1 MKKNILIVLFLS
13 VAVIQV
19 ITPMSMIVKREYVLK
34 NGEQFKFKTAPV
46 DPYDAF
52 RGRYVAL
59 RIEDDK
65 ITVSGEL
72 KLSNGQAVYAVI
84 NNDDQGFARIA
95 RISVDKPRGEAYID
109 AKVKY
114 VLKDTACLD
123 LPLDRYYM
131 EEKAA
136 PVAEKVYRQYAQRNK
151 QDAYIIVRIKDGF
164 VVIENLYVGGQKIE
178 DAVRQEARDRPTMK
192 Q

>member
-1 MKKNILIVLFLS
+1 MKRNILIVLFLA

-19 ITPMSMIVKREYVLK
+19 ITPLSMIIKREHVLK

-65 ITVSGEL
+65 IAVPNEL
-72 KLSNGQAVYAVI
+72 KLNNGQSVYAVI
-84 NNDDQGFARIA
+84 NNDDQGFARIV
-95 RISVDKPRGEAYID
+95 RIGLDKPRGEAYID

-114 VLKDTACLD
+114 VLKDMAYLD

-131 EEKAA
+131 EEKSA
-136 PVAEKVYRQYAQRNK
+136 PKAEKIYRQFSQRDK

-164 VVIENLYVGGQKIE
+164 AVIENLYVGDKKIE
-178 DAVRQEARDRPTMK
+178 DAVRQEVTS
-192 Q
+192 